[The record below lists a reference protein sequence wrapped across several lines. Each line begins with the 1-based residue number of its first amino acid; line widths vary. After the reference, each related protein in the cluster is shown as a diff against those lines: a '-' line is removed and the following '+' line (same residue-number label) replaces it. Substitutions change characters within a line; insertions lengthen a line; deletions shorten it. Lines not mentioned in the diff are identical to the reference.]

1 MRYGRYPCNIS
12 LGEEAWAD
20 LPDLQKGAQLINLF
34 EQMLEG
40 HDEVKPVTYMA
51 FLQSNLSEPNE
62 LLLNTMLGQ
71 LRRLYW
77 SFLTSPQREDISPA
91 LERALW
97 TYVQDPE
104 IPASTRKVYFQTLQ
118 DIALNP
124 ASIRLLKTILD
135 GEQKIVDLSFSPR
148 EQGNLAALLAI
159 KLPEEAEEILGRHMA
174 WLSSPDERRRF
185 RFIMPALSADLAER
199 DAFFNSLLDVE
210 NRAIESWVVNALAYL
225 HHPQRTETSK
235 KYIPQSLVLM
245 EEIQVTGDIF
255 FPARWIGGT
264 LQNHTASDAAQAV
277 RSFLDER
284 PDYNYQL
291 KLKILQAADTLYRA
305 QAVRS
310 AAQ

>member
-1 MRYGRYPCNIS
+1 
-12 LGEEAWAD
+12 
-20 LPDLQKGAQLINLF
+20 
-34 EQMLEG
+34 MLEG
-40 HDEVKPVTYMA
+40 HDEVKPATYMV

-77 SFLTSPQREDISPA
+77 SFLTAPQREDISPA

-97 TYVQDPE
+97 TYIQDPD

-245 EEIQVTGDIF
+245 EEVQVTGDIF

-264 LQNHTASDAAQAV
+264 LQNHTASDAAEAV
-277 RSFLDER
+277 RSFLNER

-291 KLKILQAADTLYRA
+291 KLKILQAADTLYRT
-305 QAVRS
+305 QAVQS

>member
-1 MRYGRYPCNIS
+1 MG
-12 LGEEAWAD
+12 
-20 LPDLQKGAQLINLF
+20 
-34 EQMLEG
+34 
-40 HDEVKPVTYMA
+40 
-51 FLQSNLSEPNE
+51 SE
-62 LLLNTMLGQ
+62 MCIRDRGQ

-77 SFLTSPQREDISPA
+77 SFLTAPQREDISPA

-97 TYVQDPE
+97 AYIQDPE

-305 QAVRS
+305 QAVHS